1 MNKTY
6 RVEEIIFALRKEYL
20 EIERQLEE
28 LKKYITIKDNVE
40 SLKFHYVSNPCRI
53 ILLLK
58 EKKRLIDKIMIKLGY
73 YIYGKYNFDVTSDIE
88 NVYYIRKKGACVIS
102 NPQELKKQI
111 NSIMQADFNQNIIA
125 NNNKSI
131 PCNEN
136 EYNTIFIDTYGIKIN
151 GTYGGY
157 PWFNYNSYRD
167 EILIEDRY
175 DIITEEDIYSILN
188 LTIDSSY
195 LNDYHRN
202 IIDNYER
209 KEIEIDIIPED
220 KRAKFKII
228 EEPKKLILR
237 PQK

>member
-6 RVEEIIFALRKEYL
+6 RVEQVIFALRKEYL

-28 LKKYITIKDNVE
+28 LKKYVTINNNVE
-40 SLKFHYVSNPCRI
+40 SFKFHFASNPCRI

-58 EKKRLIDKIMIKLGY
+58 ERKRLIDKIMIKLGY

-88 NVYYIRKKGACVIS
+88 NIYYIRKKEACIIS
-102 NPQELKKQI
+102 NPQKLQKEIMSIVQI
-111 NSIMQADFNQNIIA
+111 GFNQNITA

-136 EYNTIFIDTYGIKIN
+136 EYNTIFIDTYGININ

-157 PWFNYNSYRD
+157 PWFNYNSHRD

-175 DIITEEDIYSILN
+175 DIITEEDIYNILN
-188 LTIDSSY
+188 LTIDGSY
-195 LNDYHRN
+195 LNDYHHN
-202 IIDNYER
+202 IIDNHER
-209 KEIEIDIIPED
+209 KEIEIETLPED
-220 KRAKFKII
+220 KRVKFKII